1 MLSVEIAK
9 ALLEIGSVEFRLDN
23 PITFKSGVVSPV
35 YTDNRKL
42 PYFPAAWKQV
52 LYGFKELLRLESIPV
67 DVFAGIE
74 SGGIPHSAALGFL
87 TETPS
92 VFIRK
97 KPKDHGTKKMVEG
110 GVVEGKRVVLV
121 EDLVTTGGSLMTG
134 VQAVRDEGGIVEDC
148 LAIVSYGFSGATDV
162 FAENGVRLH
171 VLTTFPVIFDEAFK
185 SGLCDEKTKSK
196 VEQWFANPFSWTAPA
211 EQAVP

>member
-9 ALLEIGSVEFRLDN
+9 AMLEIGAVEFRLEN
-23 PITFKSGVVSPV
+23 PVTFKSGVVSPV

-42 PYFPAAWKQV
+42 PYYPEAWKKV
-52 LYGFKELLRLESIPV
+52 LLGFQDLLKLEDIQAGV
-67 DVFAGIE
+67 IAGIE

-110 GVVEGKRVVLV
+110 GTVEGKKVVLV
-121 EDLVTTGGSLMTG
+121 EDLVTTGGSLLAG

-148 LAIVSYGFSGATDV
+148 LVIVSYGFSSARDV

-196 VEQWFANPFSWTAPA
+196 VEQWFRDPFSWSG
-211 EQAVP
+211 

>member
-9 ALLEIGSVEFRLDN
+9 ALLEIGAVEFRLEN
-23 PITFKSGVVSPV
+23 PVTFKSGVVSPV

-42 PYFPAAWKQV
+42 PYYPEAWKKV
-52 LYGFKELLRLESIPV
+52 LLGFQDLLKLEDIQAGV
-67 DVFAGIE
+67 IAGIE

-87 TETPS
+87 TETSS

-110 GVVEGKRVVLV
+110 GTVEGKRVVLV
-121 EDLVTTGGSLMTG
+121 EDLVTTGGSLMAG

-148 LAIVSYGFSGATDV
+148 FAIVSYGFRKDV
-162 FAENGVRLH
+162 DIFEQNKARLH

-185 SGLCDEKTKSK
+185 SGLCDEITKSK
-196 VEQWFANPFSWTAPA
+196 VEQWFADPFSWSR
-211 EQAVP
+211 